1 MREKFAQIPLSPQLE
16 GRVDQALREVRRLHR
31 GQVARRWGS
40 ALGSLV
46 AVMGVLLGLAA
57 FSPATAAKIPL
68 IGQWLGGLF
77 YEVNYDSKVGTT
89 GAFVETYDALEDV
102 NVSALTDSGAWEL
115 TFLQGYTDGKTVV
128 LSLALDGPQEAM
140 DRWDNILVEGYGL
153 TSAAATVNGEQAVV
167 EGVNSFRQKEGTWI
181 STMEIQVPE
190 SQWEAEALELSVTL
204 KGLSGWAQG
213 DTGGEA
219 IDGEFAGSFTLAVDR
234 SRQFSFVCQA
244 EQNGAQVFAVSGG
257 PLETVLSVEKPFW
270 GWGDSNVE
278 TQIPGVGY
286 PVLVLPDET
295 FLWYD
300 AGKSQEV
307 GGYDYKAGETQT
319 ADLYFDGLPE
329 GITQVELR
337 FYESTPNPY
346 QDASQIPILAAFAI
360 DLEHHTVTPVE

>member
-102 NVSALTDSGAWEL
+102 NVSALTDSEAWEL

-128 LSLALDGPQEAM
+128 LSLTLDGPQEAL

-153 TSAAATVNGEQAVV
+153 TSAAATANGEQAQG
-167 EGVNSFRQKEGTWI
+167 EGGNSFRQKGGTWGI
-181 STMEIQVPE
+181 
-190 SQWEAEALELSVTL
+190 
-204 KGLSGWAQG
+204 KGGK
-213 DTGGEA
+213 
-219 IDGEFAGSFTLAVDR
+219 
-234 SRQFSFVCQA
+234 
-244 EQNGAQVFAVSGG
+244 
-257 PLETVLSVEKPFW
+257 EKQK
-270 GWGDSNVE
+270 E
-278 TQIPGVGY
+278 
-286 PVLVLPDET
+286 
-295 FLWYD
+295 
-300 AGKSQEV
+300 
-307 GGYDYKAGETQT
+307 
-319 ADLYFDGLPE
+319 
-329 GITQVELR
+329 
-337 FYESTPNPY
+337 
-346 QDASQIPILAAFAI
+346 
-360 DLEHHTVTPVE
+360 

>member
-128 LSLALDGPQEAM
+128 LSLALDGPQEAL

-153 TSAAATVNGEQAVV
+153 TSAAATVNGEQAQV
-167 EGVNSFRQKEGTWI
+167 EGVNSFRQKEGTWV

-204 KGLSGWAQG
+204 KGPSGWAQG
-213 DTGGEA
+213 GGEQEPLE
-219 IDGEFAGSFTLAVDR
+219 GSFTGSFTLAVDR

-270 GWGDSNVE
+270 GWGDSNVDTRCWSCPMRPSCGTTPE
-278 TQIPGVGY
+278 RARNWAATTTR
-286 PVLVLPDET
+286 PVRARPPTCTSTACRRGSPRWSCGSMSPPPTPTRTRPRSPSWPRLP
-295 FLWYD
+295 
-300 AGKSQEV
+300 
-307 GGYDYKAGETQT
+307 
-319 ADLYFDGLPE
+319 
-329 GITQVELR
+329 
-337 FYESTPNPY
+337 ST
-346 QDASQIPILAAFAI
+346 
-360 DLEHHTVTPVE
+360 